1 MARSS
6 EFGGDASAV
15 AANTPT
21 PAPAPA
27 SSLDAALTAS
37 LAQLSDFNKSA
48 TALIAQDQAAATGT
62 ASNKSIIDL
71 GTAAAADYKAVMTP
85 VDPML
90 KLQQDAQ
97 NAARIDALSLLQD
110 TFTAYGLTE
119 LIPTIKGFMTG
130 NVGAGEATLLLKQT
144 DAYKQRFA
152 GNITRV
158 ANGQNALSET
168 DYLSLE
174 NQYTDLMSQ
183 YGVKNLATRTQFAT
197 LIGNDVSASEL
208 NSRLDL
214 AVNKVQNADPQ
225 VLATLKSYYPTVS
238 NSDLASYFLAPGET
252 LPQLQQQTLA
262 AQIGTYATE
271 QLTPGATTPEIS
283 QARAMQIAQSGVTE
297 SQAKTGYETIG
308 VELPIASKLAT
319 IYGAS
324 GINYDQTAAEAEQF
338 GLTGAASAAR
348 AKQRLQELEK
358 AQFSGRSGVA
368 GASAAAGYTGSLG
381 KSIQGKF

>member
-6 EFGGDASAV
+6 EFGG
-15 AANTPT
+15 AAAIET
-21 PAPAPA
+21 PASPSSAAAPV
-27 SSLDAALTAS
+27 T
-37 LAQLSDFNKSA
+37 SA
-48 TALIAQDQAAATGT
+48 TAADFAGAMSYTPESNTQATTDVATYNPDTGVT
-62 ASNKSIIDL
+62 TDSGGNTVTNAPGSNAP
-71 GTAAAADYKAVMTP
+71 T
-85 VDPML
+85 VDPMV
-90 KLQQDAQ
+90 KLQLDAN
-97 NAARIDALSLLQD
+97 NAARLDALSLLED
-110 TFTAYGLTE
+110 TFNAYGLSS
-119 LIPTIKGFMTG
+119 LIPTIQGFMTG
-130 NVGAGEATLLLKQT
+130 NIGAGEATLLLKQT

-238 NSDLASYFLAPGET
+238 NSDLVSYFLAPGET